1 MPMSEED
8 MQQGGNLFQLDY
20 RALFENAPGLYLVLT
35 PDLTITAASNAYL
48 RATLTVREQ
57 IMGRNLFEVFPDNP
71 DDPAADGT
79 RNLRASLQR
88 VLSGG
93 RADTMAIQKYDI
105 RRPES
110 EGGGFEVRFWSP
122 VNTPLLDAA
131 GNVTHIIHRVEDV
144 TEFVRLKSV
153 QAEADRQTEAL
164 NQRIVEMEAEIFLR
178 AKELAEAKLAAAL
191 SQQNEEQ
198 LRELADAMPQIVWR
212 ARPDGT
218 IDYHNRRWFEFTGE
232 SPQHAAPASWVSLL
246 HSDERHGCLDAWQ
259 HSVRQGTPFEREC
272 RLRRRADAGFHWFL
286 VRALPVKDE
295 SGHISRW
302 YGTCTDIDAAKQAE
316 QALQSARD
324 SAESANRAKDQFLA
338 VLSHELR
345 TPLTPVLLTV
355 SLLESRGQ
363 LPEEVHE
370 DIQTIRRHVELEAR
384 LIDDLLDLTRITRG
398 KLLLNFETA
407 DAHLLIRSAID
418 ICCADRIDD
427 ITLELNAHRHYVRA
441 DPARLQQIFWN
452 LLSNAAKFTPPGNSI
467 RISTSDAADGNL
479 RVVISDRGLGIE
491 PALLP
496 KIFNA
501 FEQGDSS
508 LKRAFGGLGLGL
520 TITRS
525 LVEAHGGTIQAESAG
540 HAKGATFTVEVPS
553 VTSLPARPVRRPSTA
568 ATAPPLRILL
578 VEDHR
583 GTLTLMSKLLTSL
596 GHHLATAATVKDA
609 LALAERQELDLV
621 ISDIGLPDGTGHDV
635 MRALRSRYAIK
646 GIAVSGFGMD
656 EDVRQSLDAGFD
668 KHLIKPIDLEK
679 LKAAIQQARA

>member
-8 MQQGGNLFQLDY
+8 MQQGGNLSQLDY

-88 VLSGG
+88 VLSSG

-105 RRPES
+105 RRPEA

-191 SQQNEEQ
+191 SQQNEAQ

-218 IDYHNRRWFEFTGE
+218 VDYHNQRWFEFTGE
-232 SPQHAAPASWVSLL
+232 PPRDAAAASWVSLL
-246 HSDERHGCLDAWQ
+246 HPEECERCLGAW
-259 HSVRQGTPFEREC
+259 HNSVRLGEPFEREC
-272 RLRRRADAGFHWFL
+272 RLRRRADAGYHWFL

-418 ICCADRIDD
+418 ICCADRIED

-467 RISTSDAADGNL
+467 HISTSDTADGDL
-479 RVVISDRGLGIE
+479 CVVISDRGLGIE
-491 PALLP
+491 SSLLP

-540 HAKGATFTVEVPS
+540 HGKGAAFTVEIPS
-553 VTSLPARPVRRPSTA
+553 VTSLPARPVRRPPSA
-568 ATAPPLRILL
+568 AAAPPLRILL
-578 VEDHR
+578 VEDHH

-635 MRALRSRYAIK
+635 MRTLRNRYAIK

>member
-1 MPMSEED
+1 MK
-8 MQQGGNLFQLDY
+8 QGGIPSQLDY

-57 IMGRNLFEVFPDNP
+57 IMGRNIFDVFPDNP

-88 VLSGG
+88 VLSSG
-93 RADTMAIQKYDI
+93 RADTMPIQKYDI

-122 VNTPLLDAA
+122 VNTPLLDAS
-131 GNVTHIIHRVEDV
+131 GSVTHIIHRVEDV

-153 QAEADRQTEAL
+153 QAEADRHTQAL
-164 NQRIVEMEAEIFLR
+164 HQRIVEMETEIFLR
-178 AKELAEAKLAAAL
+178 AKELAEAKLAASL
-191 SQQNEEQ
+191 SQQNEAQ

-218 IDYHNRRWFEFTGE
+218 IDYHNQRWFEFTGE
-232 SPQHAAPASWVSLL
+232 SPQDAAPRSWVSLL
-246 HSDERHGCLDAWQ
+246 HPDECYGCLDAWR
-259 HSVRQGTPFEREC
+259 HSVRQGEPFEREC

-418 ICCADRIDD
+418 ICCADRLED

-467 RISTSDAADGNL
+467 IISTSDTADGNL
-479 RVVISDRGLGIE
+479 RAVVSDRGLGIE
-491 PALLP
+491 PAVLP

-525 LVEAHGGTIQAESAG
+525 LVEAHGGTIQAESGG
-540 HAKGATFTVEVPS
+540 HGKGATFTVEVPS
-553 VTSLPARPVRRPSTA
+553 VTSLPARPVRRPPTA
-568 ATAPPLRILL
+568 TTAPPLRILL

-596 GHHLATAATVKDA
+596 GHHLATASTVKDA

-635 MRALRSRYAIK
+635 MRTLRSRYAIK

-656 EDVRQSLDAGFD
+656 DDVRQSLDAGFD

-679 LKAAIQQARA
+679 LKAAIQQARPQKVS